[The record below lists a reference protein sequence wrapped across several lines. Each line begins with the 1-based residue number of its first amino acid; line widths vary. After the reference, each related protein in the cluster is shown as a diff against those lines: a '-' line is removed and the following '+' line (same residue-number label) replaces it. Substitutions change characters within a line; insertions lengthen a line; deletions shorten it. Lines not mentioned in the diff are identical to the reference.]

1 MSDATRT
8 ELLPDVWE
16 QLAAILEAK
25 KPVDETTH
33 VYAEAM
39 RYCARDLRASL
50 RAKETPSITC
60 PRCKKTSYHPLD
72 IEHRYC
78 GFCHADMPPEETP

>member
-25 KPVDETTH
+25 KPGDDTTH

-39 RYCARDLRASL
+39 LYCARDLRASL
-50 RAKETPSITC
+50 RAKET
-60 PRCKKTSYHPLD
+60 R
-72 IEHRYC
+72 
-78 GFCHADMPPEETP
+78 